1 MKNHPEKKLE
11 IEKDQEAE
19 EKIIEVSDEDIEYL
33 FLITYECFGDPE
45 TLSEKLMIPEKKVKE
60 KLEELD
66 SKGLIKIEYKDGEIY
81 GSMLTKIGAKIYETP
96 KYKGIKALWGYK

>member
-1 MKNHPEKKLE
+1 MKNHPEKKAE
-11 IEKDQEAE
+11 IEKDQEVE

-45 TLSEKLMIPEKKVKE
+45 TLADLLKIPEKKVKV
-60 KLEELD
+60 KLEELE
-66 SKGLIKIEYKDGEIY
+66 SKGLIKLEYKDGEIY
-81 GSMLTKIGAKIYETP
+81 GSMLTKIGVKIYDSP

>member
-1 MKNHPEKKLE
+1 MKNHPEKKAE
-11 IEKDQEAE
+11 IEREQDPE

-33 FLITYECFGDPE
+33 FLITYECFGDVE
-45 TLSEKLMIPEKKVKE
+45 SLAEKLKIPEQKVKA
-60 KLEELD
+60 KLEELE